1 MQPYG
6 NRPEW
11 TGRFLVT
18 MEDTD
23 HDPAAVIRA
32 LHDAS
37 GIQVASSADY
47 GPDVVATQAF
57 ADQADAV
64 YLNDLGVAVVNP
76 SEDRASRLQRAA
88 AVQPKV
94 MSIEQ
99 EVMMYALGGIFSEDY
114 VRGFRDGVSS
124 LAQAT
129 LAVDVQDADPSW
141 VRPAFD
147 DSETATW
154 GIQAVGASGSR
165 YTGSGVKVAVLDTGF
180 DLLHP
185 DFDGRDIVSRSFIAG
200 EPVQDG
206 NGHGTHC
213 AGTACGPVGTA
224 DHPRYGVAPDA
235 NLYVGKVLSDR
246 GSGAS
251 GGVIEGIGWAI
262 TEGCTII
269 SMSLGSP
276 TFVGQPISVAYERAA
291 QRALAQGSLIV
302 AAAGNESNRP
312 YRIAPLGSPGNCPS
326 VFTVAAI
333 DQGLRVATFSSGG
346 TDPNAGALE
355 IAAPGVNVFSSS
367 PMPQRYRRLA
377 GTSMATPHVAG
388 VAALYAE
395 SDPALRGDRL
405 WRRLEQTA
413 RSLEQPVR
421 DVGNGLTQA
430 A

>member
-6 NRPEW
+6 NSPEL

-18 MEDTD
+18 MDD
-23 HDPAAVIRA
+23 SDKDPGAAIRA
-32 LHDAS
+32 LRDAS
-37 GIQVASSADY
+37 GMQVASSADY
-47 GPDVVATQAF
+47 GADVVTTQAF

-64 YLNDLGVAVVNP
+64 YLNDLGVVVVKP
-76 SEDRASRLQRAA
+76 SEDRDSSLQRAA
-88 AVQPKV
+88 AVQSRV

-99 EVMMYALGGIFSEDY
+99 EVMMYALGGIFSDDY

-129 LAVDVQDADPSW
+129 LAADVQEADSSW
-141 VRPAFD
+141 VRPTFD

-154 GIQAVGASGSR
+154 GIQAVRAPDSR
-165 YTGSGVKVAVLDTGF
+165 YTGAGIKVAILDTGF
-180 DLLHP
+180 DLQHP

-235 NLYVGKVLSDR
+235 NLHVGKVLSDR

-276 TFVGQPISVAYERAA
+276 TSVGQPISVAYERAA

-312 YRIAPLGSPGNCPS
+312 YRVAPLGSPGNCPS

-333 DQGLRVATFSSGG
+333 DQGLRVATFSSGS
-346 TDPNAGALE
+346 TDPNAGGLE

-405 WRRLEQTA
+405 WQRLEQTA
-413 RSLEQPVR
+413 RSLDQPAR